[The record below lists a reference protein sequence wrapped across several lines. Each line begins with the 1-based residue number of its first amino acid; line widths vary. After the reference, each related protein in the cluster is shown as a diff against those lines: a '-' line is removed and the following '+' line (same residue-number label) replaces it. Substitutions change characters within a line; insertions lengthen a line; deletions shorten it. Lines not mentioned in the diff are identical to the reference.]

1 MKANIQK
8 EFKLMA
14 SIFKIGVVGFGG
26 GTALIPVIEREV
38 VEDQKIVEKSEY
50 DKDVIV
56 ASITPGALPVEIATG
71 LGKRAY
77 GARGMALAAFLM
89 AFPGV
94 LMTVL
99 MLSVLSKVDEQ
110 LFVQIECLS
119 IGLTAFI
126 SCLLTQYAVKSMQEA
141 KKEST
146 KRFQRAFVIMIA
158 VFLLSCGKSVY
169 SILGIKASPIFGLS
183 TVQVLGIA
191 FFGIFYTHCRFN
203 IKNTLVS
210 GIIIIL
216 YVLCVGKAGIIQ
228 NAYLETGLKVLMFVL
243 AIRGLCICTRYGM
256 SKGKRPEEEIL
267 KSGNKL
273 TTAKFTKEMVT
284 WFLFLLILSIPA
296 VIITKD
302 TWLYLL
308 RGFASSIISFGGG
321 DAYLSVADGMFV
333 STGMIKESEFYSQLV
348 SIVNVLPGSI
358 LCKTLAGIGYF
369 IGYDINNSIL
379 EGFGVALAG
388 FACSVAAS
396 GVVFCIIYYLYEKFE
411 GIAVFRLIGRWIR
424 PIIAGLLLN
433 VMVSMIYQNIATGL
447 AIGGKVAITLVI
459 TFIIYI
465 VNLVLMLK
473 VKAGNGVLILIS
485 AVFGLVLCNGI
496 LI

>member
-146 KRFQRAFVIMIA
+146 KE
-158 VFLLSCGKSVY
+158 
-169 SILGIKASPIFGLS
+169 
-183 TVQVLGIA
+183 
-191 FFGIFYTHCRFN
+191 
-203 IKNTLVS
+203 VS
-210 GIIIIL
+210 
-216 YVLCVGKAGIIQ
+216 A
-228 NAYLETGLKVLMFVL
+228 
-243 AIRGLCICTRYGM
+243 CICDNDSCIFIIMRKIGLQYTRY
-256 SKGKRPEEEIL
+256 
-267 KSGNKL
+267 KSFADIWSVNSSGSWNSL
-273 TTAKFTKEMVT
+273 L
-284 WFLFLLILSIPA
+284 WDFL
-296 VIITKD
+296 
-302 TWLYLL
+302 Y
-308 RGFASSIISFGGG
+308 
-321 DAYLSVADGMFV
+321 
-333 STGMIKESEFYSQLV
+333 
-348 SIVNVLPGSI
+348 
-358 LCKTLAGIGYF
+358 TLQI
-369 IGYDINNSIL
+369 
-379 EGFGVALAG
+379 
-388 FACSVAAS
+388 
-396 GVVFCIIYYLYEKFE
+396 
-411 GIAVFRLIGRWIR
+411 
-424 PIIAGLLLN
+424 
-433 VMVSMIYQNIATGL
+433 
-447 AIGGKVAITLVI
+447 
-459 TFIIYI
+459 
-465 VNLVLMLK
+465 
-473 VKAGNGVLILIS
+473 
-485 AVFGLVLCNGI
+485 
-496 LI
+496 